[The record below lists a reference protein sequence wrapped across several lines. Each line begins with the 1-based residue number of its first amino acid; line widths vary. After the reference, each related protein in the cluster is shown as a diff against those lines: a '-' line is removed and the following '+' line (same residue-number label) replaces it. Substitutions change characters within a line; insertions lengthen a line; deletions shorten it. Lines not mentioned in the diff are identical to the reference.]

1 MRGNFVEKSMIPE
14 GTNMGSKFW
23 LSFSCLVLE
32 IPSTTDD
39 TTFFPGKSKESSTEI
54 SDGSTYDI
62 ILNFGT
68 NVKA

>member
-1 MRGNFVEKSMIPE
+1 
-14 GTNMGSKFW
+14 MGSKFW